1 MQSDTSSVDVVDDID
16 DDNNDNDDVGSSSE
30 EKDSLGIMMM
40 YSVRLLLVHYKY
52 GYWRGAKISNS
63 SFIKYQDDRRQ
74 LSDNIIIQPRVGLL
88 TSWTGE
94 QKANE

>member
-40 YSVRLLLVHYKY
+40 YSVRLLLVHYN
-52 GYWRGAKISNS
+52 GRLLVRSEDILFFVHTISM
-63 SFIKYQDDRRQ
+63 
-74 LSDNIIIQPRVGLL
+74 
-88 TSWTGE
+88 
-94 QKANE
+94 